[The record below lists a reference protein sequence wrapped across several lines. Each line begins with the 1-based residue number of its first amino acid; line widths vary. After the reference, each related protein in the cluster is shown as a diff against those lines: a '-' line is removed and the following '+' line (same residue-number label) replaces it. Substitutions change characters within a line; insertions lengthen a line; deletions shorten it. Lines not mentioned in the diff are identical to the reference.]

1 MIPLNQEKTTANRPL
16 SDFNESLSLLLSE
29 INDIGNAYLD
39 LTKVAN
45 NTLTSKAE
53 SFLLSELNR
62 LSSQLRFKTDNL
74 ESYLTIVKPD

>member
-1 MIPLNQEKTTANRPL
+1 MIPLNQEKTTANRSL
-16 SDFNESLSLLLSE
+16 SEFNESLSLLLSE
-29 INDIGNAYLD
+29 INEIGNAYLD
-39 LTKVAN
+39 LTKIAD

-74 ESYLTIVKPD
+74 DSHLTIVKPD

>member
-1 MIPLNQEKTTANRPL
+1 MIPLNQEKTTANRSL
-16 SDFNESLSLLLSE
+16 SEFNESLSLLLSE

-39 LTKVAN
+39 LTKVAD

-74 ESYLTIVKPD
+74 ESHLTIVKPD